1 MFTITKQNYFS
12 SSYKLLF
19 DYIVFEFTLLLVVRT
34 RLSENYIATISCTWE
49 WASSILIKIGGD
61 PWLPSLDHCLIE
73 SPVITAL
80 AEYLV
85 SFLINPVSRCWDEVY
100 LAYFSPQEAQLFRS
114 IPLSNNAMESDYNS
128 LERAIPWW
136 VRDPYLPF
144 FLFVFGKLSRA
155 LEHLHPKMHISLYFA
170 SSNTTLFIL
179 LTHFITHPTSQFLFL
194 YTTQ

>member
-1 MFTITKQNYFS
+1 MNNQLCDINFFRSQRSSYLYRETPWCPSIYIIDLNKLLLLFLFTITKQNYFS

-61 PWLPSLDHCLIE
+61 PWLPFLDHRLIE
-73 SPVITAL
+73 SPIITAL
-80 AEYLV
+80 AESLV

-128 LERAIPWW
+128 L
-136 VRDPYLPF
+136 
-144 FLFVFGKLSRA
+144 
-155 LEHLHPKMHISLYFA
+155 
-170 SSNTTLFIL
+170 
-179 LTHFITHPTSQFLFL
+179 
-194 YTTQ
+194 